1 VGRKAGVLILLLSL
15 SAAAQ
20 DRGPKPVTCD
30 QLLSWMAAGVPG
42 QRLSR
47 LVRER
52 RISFAI
58 DENVANILSKAG
70 ALPRFVNQLRDLNTP
85 GTHAPCS
92 AEIAQAAEF
101 VHQQNYDQ
109 AESVIRKLLS
119 TAAGNADL
127 HMALGYIRVQQS
139 DLDEGFDGYADA
151 KDLNPGLSE
160 IHNGLSYIFY
170 RSNDAENA
178 IAEARTALS
187 IDPQNAE
194 GYRYLG
200 LGLYVN
206 DKYPAAL
213 HALQESLARD
223 PSRPETYYDIGLV
236 QAAEKNLAGAAESY
250 RKAIRLNPGL
260 IEAQAGLRLVMR
272 ELDQAQAALA
282 GRQKS
287 QTDIPAPR

>member
-1 VGRKAGVLILLLSL
+1 MSLKLGVIILLFNL

-20 DRGPKPVTCD
+20 DRTWQPVTCD

-52 RISFAI
+52 RVSFAI
-58 DENVANILSKAG
+58 NENIANILSKAG
-70 ALPRFVNQLRDLNTP
+70 APPGFVNELQALNTP
-85 GTHAPCS
+85 GTHARCS

-119 TAAGNADL
+119 SAAANADL
-127 HMALGYIRVQQS
+127 HMALGYIRLQQG
-139 DLDEGFDGYADA
+139 DLDEGFDAYADA
-151 KDLNPGLSE
+151 KDLNPGLPE
-160 IHNGLSYIFY
+160 IHNGLAYIFY

-178 IAEARTALS
+178 IGEARTALS

-194 GYRYLG
+194 AYRYLG

-206 DKYPAAL
+206 DKYPAAQ

-223 PSRPETYYDIGLV
+223 PSCPETYYDIGLV

-260 IEAQAGLRLVMR
+260 IEAQAGLRLVLH
-272 ELDQAQAALA
+272 ELDQARAALT

-287 QTDIPAPR
+287 PSEIPAPR